1 MKDFTLFQRIK
12 QENYSA
18 FKQLFESYFEPLC
31 NYAYGI
37 YADRDI
43 VQEVV
48 VDIFSNIWEK
58 KEQLI
63 IPDHPKAYLYQSVR
77 NNTLKKKNERQQ
89 FNEEL
94 SDVFIST
101 DFTIQ
106 EQMVFDEMEHQ
117 FKIELH
123 QLPTR
128 TKEVFLLKREEDMSY
143 KEIAQVMNIS
153 VSAVEKH
160 MINALKHF
168 RTKLQIRG
176 GKSKISK

>member
-1 MKDFTLFQRIK
+1 MKDLNLFQGINK
-12 QENYSA
+12 GNYTS
-18 FKQLFESYFEPLC
+18 FDQLFKLHFEPLC
-31 NYAYGI
+31 KYAYGI

-48 VDIFSNIWEK
+48 VDIFTNIWEK
-58 KEQLI
+58 RGSLI

-77 NNTLKKKNERQQ
+77 NNIIRKKGEQQQ

-117 FKIELH
+117 FKSELH

-128 TKEVFLLKREEDMSY
+128 TKEVFLLKREEEMSY
-143 KEIAQVMNIS
+143 KEIAQLMNIS

-168 RTKLQIRG
+168 RTKLQIQGR
-176 GKSKISK
+176 KSKIND

>member
-1 MKDFTLFQRIK
+1 MKDLI
-12 QENYSA
+12 
-18 FKQLFESYFEPLC
+18 LFERINKGNYTAFDKLFKLHFEPLC
-31 NYAYGI
+31 KYAYGI

-48 VDIFSNIWEK
+48 VDIFTNIWEK
-58 KEQLI
+58 RGSLTT
-63 IPDHPKAYLYQSVR
+63 PNHPKAYLYQAVR
-77 NNTLKKKNERQQ
+77 NNVIKKKSEQQQ

-106 EQMVFDEMEHQ
+106 EQLVFDEMEHQ
-117 FKIELH
+117 FKTELD

-128 TKEVFLLKREEDMSY
+128 TKEVFLLKREEEMSY
-143 KEIAQVMNIS
+143 KEIAQIMNIS

-168 RTKLQIRG
+168 RTKLQIHG
-176 GKSKISK
+176 GKSRVND